1 MILKHSNKNMICKK
15 LREVVKRNK
24 GYFRVRLTARGWG
37 VSKQQ
42 ASKCEKFDPFLAL
55 KFDY

>member
-15 LREVVKRNK
+15 IREVEKK
-24 GYFRVRLTARGWG
+24 GYFRVRLTARVWG
-37 VSKQQ
+37 V
-42 ASKCEKFDPFLAL
+42 SKCEKFDPFLAL